1 MTVQMNQD
9 YPRLATLDSAET
21 RSGLH
26 AFAKLLGAYTSACA
40 PRRKHWWHIS
50 LKPVV
55 DGFSTG
61 PLQTGG
67 QFFELVLDFHSLTIV
82 LRISGEAVHEFSIQ
96 GDSAESMKDKLTT
109 VLAQHSMTIELDGG
123 KIDAGHHEIDR
134 ELASRLGQVYGQLAQ
149 CLARFRAGI
158 PVETS
163 PIQLWPHHFDLA
175 MLVLTGTKIP
185 GQDPENEEYSDEQL
199 NFGFV
204 PGDEGIPEP
213 YFFITFYAQAERLAK
228 VPLPDEAYFH
238 TDGWSGIVMLYDSFR
253 KNPQAEAV
261 LLNLWQ
267 SAWKAVQEENCND

>member
-1 MTVQMNQD
+1 MDWT
-9 YPRLATLDSAET
+9 YPKLNSEHFAET

-61 PLQTGG
+61 ALQNSGHL
-67 QFFELVLDFHSLTIV
+67 FELILNFQSLTV
-82 LRISGEAVHEFSIQ
+82 NLRIAGEDAHEFPIQ
-96 GDSAESMKDKLTT
+96 GESAKSLKDKLTT
-109 VLAQHSMTIELDGG
+109 LLSRHSITIELNEE
-123 KIDAGHHEIDR
+123 KIDSAYYEIDR
-134 ELASRLGQVYGQLAQ
+134 ELASRLGQVYGRLAQ
-149 CLARFRAGI
+149 CLARLRSGI

-175 MLVLTGTKIP
+175 MLVLTGRKIP

-204 PGDEGIPEP
+204 PGDEGIGEP
-213 YFFITFYAQAERLAK
+213 YFFITLYAQAERLAN

-238 TDGWSGIVMLYDSFR
+238 TEGWSGIVMLYDLFR
-253 KNPQAEAV
+253 KNPQAETM

-267 SAWKAVQEENCND
+267 SAWQAVQEEIMSNTELI

>member
-1 MTVQMNQD
+1 MVQMD
-9 YPRLATLDSAET
+9 WTYPELETGNIAET

-40 PRRKHWWHIS
+40 PGRKHWWHIS
-50 LKPVV
+50 LKPVI

-61 PLQTGG
+61 ALQNSGHL
-67 QFFELVLDFHSLTIV
+67 FELILNFHSLKID
-82 LRISGEAVHEFSIQ
+82 LRIAGEDAHEFPIQ
-96 GDSAESMKDKLTT
+96 GESAKSLKDKLTT
-109 VLAQHSMTIELDGG
+109 LLSRYSITIELNEE
-123 KIDAGHHEIDR
+123 KIDSTCYEIDR
-134 ELASRLGQVYGQLAQ
+134 ELASRLGQVYGRLAQ
-149 CLARFRAGI
+149 CLARLRSYI

-175 MLVLTGTKIP
+175 FLVLTGRKIP
-185 GQDPENEEYSDEQL
+185 GQDANNEEYSDEQL

-204 PGDEGIPEP
+204 PGDEGIGEP

-238 TDGWSGIVMLYDSFR
+238 TEGWSGIVLLYDSFR
-253 KNPQAEAV
+253 KNPQAETM

-267 SAWKAVQEENCND
+267 SAWQAVQEEICND

>member
-1 MTVQMNQD
+1 MDWT
-9 YPRLATLDSAET
+9 YPKLNSEHIAET

-61 PLQTGG
+61 VLQNSG
-67 QFFELVLDFHSLTIV
+67 QLFELTLTFHSLTIN
-82 LRISGEAVHEFSIQ
+82 LSISGEDAHEFPIQ
-96 GDSAESMKDKLTT
+96 GESAESMKHKLTT
-109 VLAQHSMTIELDGG
+109 VLSRHSMAIELDEG
-123 KIDAGHHEIDR
+123 KIDSACHEIDR
-134 ELASRLGQVYGQLAQ
+134 EFASRLGQVYGQLAR
-149 CLARFRAGI
+149 CLARLRSGI

-163 PIQLWPHHFDLA
+163 PIHLWPHHFDLA
-175 MLVLTGTKIP
+175 MLVLTGRKIR

-204 PGDEGIPEP
+204 PGDEGIGEP
-213 YFFITFYAQAERLAK
+213 YFFITFYAQADRLAK

-238 TDGWSGIVMLYDSFR
+238 TEGWSGIVMPYNSFR
-253 KNPQAEAV
+253 KNPQAEAM

-267 SAWKAVQEENCND
+267 SAWKAVQEDISNE